1 MKHKLIMATPESR
14 AKYHNKAKDTLYDYN
29 PKLDSDVIVS
39 SKNLVNAEEL
49 LGKKYGVDAV

>member
-1 MKHKLIMATPESR
+1 MATPESR

-29 PKLDSDVIVS
+29 PKLDADVIVS

-49 LGKKYGVDAV
+49 LGKKYGVDAVWER